1 MDMDLLEAI
10 GQMMEEKLDKKLKPI
25 TERLDR
31 LQADI
36 DELKEDVSEL
46 KEAHEVTV
54 MEQYQVRNWGYA
66 PPENLIHSGTGN
78 GAAFYYAPCQQVGM
92 GLFARRIWQAI
103 SSILG
108 SVDRLKIE
116 LI

>member
-1 MDMDLLEAI
+1 MDMYLLEAI

-46 KEAHEVTV
+46 KEAHEVTRDGV
-54 MEQYQVRNWGYA
+54 NALLEW
-66 PPENLIHSGTGN
+66 SDK
-78 GAAFYYAPCQQVGM
+78 
-92 GLFARRIWQAI
+92 I
-103 SSILG
+103 SEAQ
-108 SVDRLKIE
+108 RLPLPKI
-116 LI
+116 